1 MHCEV
6 TGHAM
11 YNGVVGRFVIS
22 RRERAG
28 PIVVMM
34 RGSRWP
40 WPSSRGDAVK
50 YMLLIGG
57 AEDGWDHLNEAEQR
71 ELYGEITTWWDERIA
86 AGDLLEGA
94 QLQPVTTA
102 TTVRR
107 SISGDISVTDGPF
120 VEGKE
125 MIGGY
130 GVIDVPDLDAA
141 IRLASSWPAP
151 DTIEIRPLVTGEMG

>member
-1 MHCEV
+1 M
-6 TGHAM
+6 
-11 YNGVVGRFVIS
+11 
-22 RRERAG
+22 
-28 PIVVMM
+28 
-34 RGSRWP
+34 
-40 WPSSRGDAVK
+40 K

-57 AEDGWDHLNEAEQR
+57 AEDGWGHLSEAEQR
-71 ELYGEITTWWDERIA
+71 ALYARIETWWDERKA
-86 AGDLLEGA
+86 AGELTEGA
-94 QLQPVTTA
+94 QLQPASTA

-107 SISGDISVTDGPF
+107 GISGDVTVTDGPF

-151 DTIEIRPLVTGEMG
+151 DTLEIRPLVTGEMG

>member
-1 MHCEV
+1 M
-6 TGHAM
+6 
-11 YNGVVGRFVIS
+11 
-22 RRERAG
+22 
-28 PIVVMM
+28 
-34 RGSRWP
+34 
-40 WPSSRGDAVK
+40 K

-57 AEDGWDHLNEAEQR
+57 PEDGWDHLDEAGQR
-71 ELYGEITTWWDERIA
+71 ALYARVETWWDERKA
-86 AGDLLEGA
+86 AGELLEGA
-94 QLQPVTTA
+94 QLQPSTTA

-107 SISGDISVTDGPF
+107 GIDGEVTVTDGPF

-151 DTIEIRPLVTGEMG
+151 DTLEIRPLVTGEMG

>member
-1 MHCEV
+1 
-6 TGHAM
+6 
-11 YNGVVGRFVIS
+11 
-22 RRERAG
+22 
-28 PIVVMM
+28 
-34 RGSRWP
+34 
-40 WPSSRGDAVK
+40 VK

-57 AEDGWDHLNEAEQR
+57 AEDGWGHLSEAEQHA
-71 ELYGEITTWWDERIA
+71 LYARIETWWDERRA
-86 AGDLLEGA
+86 TGELLEGA
-94 QLQPVTTA
+94 QLQPASTA

-107 SISGDISVTDGPF
+107 GISGDVTVTDGPF

-151 DTIEIRPLVTGEMG
+151 DTLEIRPIVRGEMG

>member
-1 MHCEV
+1 M
-6 TGHAM
+6 
-11 YNGVVGRFVIS
+11 
-22 RRERAG
+22 
-28 PIVVMM
+28 
-34 RGSRWP
+34 
-40 WPSSRGDAVK
+40 K

-57 AEDGWDHLNEAEQR
+57 AEDGWAHLSEAEQR
-71 ELYGEITTWWDERIA
+71 ALYARVESWWDERKA

-94 QLQPVTTA
+94 QLQPASTA

-107 SISGDISVTDGPF
+107 AISGDVTVTDGPF

-130 GVIDVPDLDAA
+130 GIIDVPDLDAA

-151 DTIEIRPLVTGEMG
+151 DTLEIRPLVTGDMG

>member
-1 MHCEV
+1 M
-6 TGHAM
+6 
-11 YNGVVGRFVIS
+11 
-22 RRERAG
+22 
-28 PIVVMM
+28 
-34 RGSRWP
+34 
-40 WPSSRGDAVK
+40 K

-57 AEDGWDHLNEAEQR
+57 AEDGWNHLSEGEQGA
-71 ELYGEITTWWDERIA
+71 LYARISSWWDERTA
-86 AGDLLEGA
+86 AGEILEGA
-94 QLQPVTTA
+94 QLQPSSTA

-107 SISGDISVTDGPF
+107 SISGDVTVTDGPF

-151 DTIEIRPLVTGEMG
+151 DTLEIRPLVIGEMG

>member
-1 MHCEV
+1 VTDAWEV
-6 TGHAM
+6 AM
-11 YNGVVGRFVIS
+11 
-22 RRERAG
+22 
-28 PIVVMM
+28 
-34 RGSRWP
+34 
-40 WPSSRGDAVK
+40 K

-57 AEDGWDHLNEAEQR
+57 AEDGWAHLSEAEQR
-71 ELYGEITTWWDERIA
+71 ALYARVESWWDERKA

-94 QLQPVTTA
+94 QLQPASTA

-107 SISGDISVTDGPF
+107 AISGDVTVTDGPF

-151 DTIEIRPLVTGEMG
+151 DTLEIRPLVTGDMG

>member
-1 MHCEV
+1 M
-6 TGHAM
+6 
-11 YNGVVGRFVIS
+11 
-22 RRERAG
+22 
-28 PIVVMM
+28 
-34 RGSRWP
+34 
-40 WPSSRGDAVK
+40 K

-57 AEDGWDHLNEAEQR
+57 VEDGWGHLSEEEQR
-71 ELYGEITTWWDERIA
+71 ALYARIEGWWDERKA

-94 QLQPVTTA
+94 QLQPAATA

-107 SISGDISVTDGPF
+107 AVSGDVTVTDGPF

-130 GVIDVPDLDAA
+130 GIIDVPDLDAA

-151 DTIEIRPLVTGEMG
+151 DTLEIRPLVSGDMG

>member
-1 MHCEV
+1 M
-6 TGHAM
+6 
-11 YNGVVGRFVIS
+11 
-22 RRERAG
+22 
-28 PIVVMM
+28 
-34 RGSRWP
+34 
-40 WPSSRGDAVK
+40 K

-57 AEDGWDHLNEAEQR
+57 AEDGWGHLSEAEQR
-71 ELYGEITTWWDERIA
+71 ALYGQVTTWWDERIA

-94 QLQPVTTA
+94 QLQPVSTA

-107 SISGDISVTDGPF
+107 GISGEISVTDGPF

-125 MIGGY
+125 VIGGY

-151 DTIEIRPLVTGEMG
+151 DTIEIRPLVSGEMG

>member
-1 MHCEV
+1 M
-6 TGHAM
+6 
-11 YNGVVGRFVIS
+11 
-22 RRERAG
+22 
-28 PIVVMM
+28 
-34 RGSRWP
+34 
-40 WPSSRGDAVK
+40 K

-57 AEDGWDHLNEAEQR
+57 AEGNWDHLTDVEQR
-71 ELYGEITTWWDERIA
+71 ALYARIEGWWEERKA

-94 QLQPVTTA
+94 QLQPASTA

-107 SISGDISVTDGPF
+107 GISGEVTVTDGPF

-151 DTIEIRPLVTGEMG
+151 DTLEIRPLVTGEMG